1 MKALSKGVRLAAATL
16 ALMSLT
22 AATAAAAELPVW
34 TISGAEVKE
43 ATPTTITGSFSI
55 TRESSKGL
63 ETWSGCT
70 LKGKG
75 TVNKSGTATITELAL
90 TGEKCARTGGEAC
103 EEGTV
108 TKPTAINLPWTGK
121 LAYEHDGS
129 FEGVINHWTSSTGTK
144 TIGFTWNCTSSLLGV
159 LYTVTCH
166 LPEERAPLTHEAPFV
181 YEHWNPIEYSSVP
194 KCETFIGKTLWES
207 GLQGRWSGK
216 PQPSV
221 SKGELSFRE

>member
-1 MKALSKGVRLAAATL
+1 MKALSRSVRLAAATL

-43 ATPTTITGSFSI
+43 ATATTITGSFSI

-108 TKPTAINLPWTGK
+108 TKPTAINLPWAGK
-121 LAYEHDGS
+121 LAYEKDAT

-144 TIGFTWNCTSSLLGV
+144 TVGFKWSCTESPLKV
-159 LYTVTCH
+159 PYAVTCH
-166 LPEERAPLTHEAPFV
+166 SAEERSPLTHEATHVF
-181 YEHWNPIEYSSVP
+181 EHWNPVEYSALP
-194 KCETFIGKTLWES
+194 KCESPNEAG
-207 GLQGRWSGK
+207 QGRWSGE
-216 PQPSV
+216 PEPSV